1 MAITNSISYN
11 TNIVGWGGCHDWNK
25 DYRSSYRNYQSRR
38 VCQFVFKKVAKKL
51 KIKSPSL
58 YNHISNLEDL
68 KNKISLY
75 GWKQLE
81 EKMLLS
87 IVGESGYEAIK
98 CMAYAFYD
106 YSTENKVIF
115 EAILLYNKY
124 MIEDGNQ
131 VTHNTFDILF
141 KILRKQNLSDETI
154 NHFIRT
160 LRVFLEGYDLLVNHQ
175 AFGHPLSIQKSFD
188 FSLNILINGLK
199 NM

>member
-1 MAITNSISYN
+1 MAKT
-11 TNIVGWGGCHDWNK
+11 
-25 DYRSSYRNYQSRR
+25 
-38 VCQFVFKKVAKKL
+38 L

-106 YSTENKVIF
+106 YTTENKLDEINT
-115 EAILLYNKY
+115 EYNNKY
-124 MIEDGNQ
+124 ELVLPEPNNKNGE
-131 VTHNTFDILF
+131 F
-141 KILRKQNLSDETI
+141 KREEQTI
-154 NHFIRT
+154 TYYYQKKNANVKVLH
-160 LRVFLEGYDLLVNHQ
+160 VLEGTDVSDPENVTDTLYDTE
-175 AFGHPLSIQKSFD
+175 
-188 FSLNILINGLK
+188 NIH
-199 NM
+199 MV

>member
-1 MAITNSISYN
+1 MTETRIIEVAIEIINQEGFANLSL
-11 TNIVGWGGCHDWNK
+11 
-25 DYRSSYRNYQSRR
+25 
-38 VCQFVFKKVAKKL
+38 KKVAKKL

-75 GWKQLE
+75 GWKLLE

-106 YSTENKVIF
+106 YATENKGIF
-115 EAILLYNKY
+115 EAMLWYNKY
-124 MIEDGNQ
+124 MTEEGNQ

-154 NHFIRT
+154 NHFIRNYIC
-160 LRVFLEGYDLLVNHQ
+160 L
-175 AFGHPLSIQKSFD
+175 FD
-188 FSLNILINGLK
+188 YLFISP
-199 NM
+199 

>member
-1 MAITNSISYN
+1 M
-11 TNIVGWGGCHDWNK
+11 
-25 DYRSSYRNYQSRR
+25 
-38 VCQFVFKKVAKKL
+38 
-51 KIKSPSL
+51 
-58 YNHISNLEDL
+58 EDL

-98 CMAYAFYD
+98 CMVYAFYD
-106 YSTENKVIF
+106 YATENKGIF
-115 EAILLYNKY
+115 EAMLWYNKY
-124 MIEDGNQ
+124 MIEEGNQ

-160 LRVFLEGYDLLVNHQ
+160 LRVFLEGYVLLVNHQ

-188 FSLNILINGLK
+188 FSLNILT
-199 NM
+199 MV